1 MERYG
6 KCIDMDSMDSGSF
19 EVCKTWETSKV
30 GGLPRGV
37 PVNKTGVP
45 LVGNVDP
52 AAVAANFKK
61 DTSAKSE
68 EKKGKKKDPLVLGSA
83 VGMRRMGITLYR
95 KTMKNWLVVWNIFM
109 TFHLLGKI
117 IPTD

>member
-1 MERYG
+1 MESALTWTAWTVDLSKSAKLG
-6 KCIDMDSMDSGSF
+6 KPRRL
-19 EVCKTWETSKV
+19 V
-30 GGLPRGV
+30 GCPRGV